1 VSTTT
6 LSRRASDAATETPE
20 IRDDEGP
27 IAYNPGTLT
36 DPLPA
41 VERAMA
47 TFRREVRG
55 RPQAAYMKGRAALGK
70 LRVAASE
77 VFGGDPHN
85 WAMADG
91 HTATIDRLSNCIGQ
105 MFGTRGVRVVSTVC
119 EHIGG
124 LGAFAADPRV
134 EVVQV
139 PVEEIVETPGNLYF
153 ISHLAYDT
161 NRDNSEEIAKLVN
174 REDKPIV
181 IVDGSQAI
189 GQVPVNVRAL
199 GCQAYLS
206 SAHKWLAG
214 PQGTGLLYLR
224 DDVVCEWPSPFRAGE
239 PLDPTMP
246 IGRWEPRG
254 GQDFSRIAGLEAAIR
269 EYEANAHRGRD
280 VRVGFVR
287 GLKRVLGDRVRILP
301 ESAPHGRVV
310 AFEILDCDVYPV
322 YRALGERGV
331 TLKCI
336 KKSGPH
342 DSYAFEVLRAGFPW
356 WTSAAK
362 VREALSILKR
372 VHAEVTA
379 RAEQPEQSEQSIRP
393 ANAVEAAA

>member
-1 VSTTT
+1 M
-6 LSRRASDAATETPE
+6 AS
-20 IRDDEGP
+20 
-27 IAYNPGTLT
+27 
-36 DPLPA
+36 
-41 VERAMA
+41 
-47 TFRREVRG
+47 FRRDVRG
-55 RPQAAYMKGRAALGK
+55 RPQAAYMNGRVALGN
-70 LRVAASE
+70 LRRAASE
-77 VFGGDPHN
+77 VFGGEPHN

-105 MFGTRGVRVVSTVC
+105 MFGARGVRVVSTVC

-124 LGAFAADPRV
+124 LGAFSADPRV

-139 PVEEIVETPGNLYF
+139 PVEEIADTPGNLYF

-161 NRDNSEEIAKLVN
+161 NRDNSVEITRLVN
-174 REDKPIV
+174 REDRPIV

-189 GQVPVNVRAL
+189 GQVPVDVRAL
-199 GCQAYLS
+199 GSHAYLS

-224 DDVVCEWPSPFRAGE
+224 DDVVDAWPSPFRAGE
-239 PLDPTMP
+239 PLDPTFP

-269 EYEANAHRGRD
+269 EWEANAHRGRD

-287 GLKRVLGDRVRILP
+287 GLKRVLGDHVRILP

-336 KKSGPH
+336 KKSGPA

-362 VREALSILKR
+362 VREALTILKR

-379 RAEQPEQSEQSIRP
+379 RNEQIATENTDLQ
-393 ANAVEAAA
+393 AAGTAVAAA